1 MPGYKLQ
8 GRTEF
13 QGLKIAIENK
23 KGSIRRGVDE
33 NGEKWETKLT
43 ADYGYIVGTEGTDGD
58 AVDCFIGENPASQ
71 LVFVMHTQNPETG
84 KYDEERR

>member
-1 MPGYKLQ
+1 MPRYKLQ

-33 NGEKWETKLT
+33 NGEKTEESNQRRARRRKLWT
-43 ADYGYIVGTEGTDGD
+43 NKYGWR
-58 AVDCFIGENPASQ
+58 FP
-71 LVFVMHTQNPETG
+71 
-84 KYDEERR
+84 